1 METGRTMTAAVV
13 STGFTSSFIDRLGA
27 STRQL
32 ESFVSKTK
40 TTADETFANLKATR
54 EEEQHSIDKLLRQL
68 KTLEHERG
76 VAADCARGGS
86 SSGGVA
92 KQRKELDEKQAALKD
107 EVSRLQA
114 RNQLDQSQLQ
124 GETA

>member
-1 METGRTMTAAVV
+1 MAAAVV

-40 TTADETFANLKATR
+40 ATADETFANIKATR
-54 EEEQHSIDKLLRQL
+54 EDEQHNIDKLLRQL

-76 VAADCARGGS
+76 VAADCARNGS

-92 KQRKELDEKQAALKD
+92 EQRKELDEKQTALKD

>member
-1 METGRTMTAAVV
+1 MAAAVV

-40 TTADETFANLKATR
+40 ATADETFANIKATR
-54 EEEQHSIDKLLRQL
+54 EDEQHNIDKLLRQL

-76 VAADCARGGS
+76 VAALPNSARS
-86 SSGGVA
+86 WTKS
-92 KQRKELDEKQAALKD
+92 K
-107 EVSRLQA
+107 RL
-114 RNQLDQSQLQ
+114 
-124 GETA
+124 